1 MSVKKYLDKFPDL
14 KGKEIIITGGTSG
27 IGLAIVHHLL
37 YKGAKVVILARN
49 LTKAEEVK
57 TAFLKQFEDASID
70 IVEYDQSKEDI
81 IVKAVNEVNTKHPK
95 FDAIILNAGVF
106 ALKNKGYRDGDM
118 SLTIKTNYYGLY
130 LFCKHLL
137 ESNTHPHRFIFQGS
151 LAAGLPMK
159 KISSLYEKNISSWQQ
174 YVIAK
179 SGVASLFYHYCST
192 YQGPASFYLVEPGL
206 TSTDIIRDF
215 NVVIRFF
222 GKWFLKLF
230 PNSNQKAALTAMLA
244 LVEKTANRSFIVPRG
259 LFAFSGYPKIVP
271 FPKKRRKEYLYQMLL
286 DTERKS

>member
-1 MSVKKYLDKFPDL
+1 MSVKKYLDKLPDL

-159 KISSLYEKNISSWQQ
+159 KISSLYEKIYLVGNNMSLQ
-174 YVIAK
+174 K
-179 SGVASLFYHYCST
+179 VASLHCFIT
-192 YQGPASFYLVEPGL
+192 
-206 TSTDIIRDF
+206 
-215 NVVIRFF
+215 
-222 GKWFLKLF
+222 
-230 PNSNQKAALTAMLA
+230 
-244 LVEKTANRSFIVPRG
+244 IVPHIKVQLL
-259 LFAFSGYPKIVP
+259 LFGRTGSHKHRYN
-271 FPKKRRKEYLYQMLL
+271 
-286 DTERKS
+286 

>member
-1 MSVKKYLDKFPDL
+1 MSVKKYLNKLPDL
-14 KGKEIIITGGTSG
+14 TGQEILIAGGTSG

-57 TAFLKQFEDASID
+57 TLMLNDFPNSSIS
-70 IVEYDQSKEDI
+70 IIEYDQSKEETI
-81 IVKAVNEVNTKHPK
+81 TKAVQVINTNHPR
-95 FDAIILNAGVF
+95 FTAIILNAGIF
-106 ALKNKGYRDGDM
+106 AIKNKASYEEEMG
-118 SLTIKTNYYGLY
+118 LTIKTNYYGLY
-130 LFCKHLL
+130 LFCKQLL
-137 ESNTHPHRFIFQGS
+137 ASNHYAHRYIFQGS

-159 KISSLYEKNISSWQQ
+159 KISSLYDNNISSWQQ

-179 SGVASLFYHYCST
+179 SGVASLFYHYCVN
-192 YQGPASFYLVEPGL
+192 YRGPSSFYLVEPGL

-215 NVVIRFF
+215 NVVIKFL
-222 GKWFLKLF
+222 GKWFLKMF

-244 LVEKTANRSFIVPRG
+244 LAEKTANRSFIIPRS
-259 LFAFSGYPKIVP
+259 LFAFSGYPKIAP

-286 DTERKS
+286 EAEKSL

>member
-1 MSVKKYLDKFPDL
+1 MSVKKYLDKLPDL
-14 KGKEIIITGGTSG
+14 KGKEILVTGGTSG

-49 LTKAEEVK
+49 LTKAQEVK
-57 TAFLKQFEDASID
+57 TSLLNQFENCCIN
-70 IVEYDQSKEDI
+70 IIEYDQSKEDI
-81 IVKAVNEVNTKHPK
+81 IAKAVKEVNDKYPK
-95 FDAIILNAGVF
+95 FDAVILNAGVF
-106 ALKNKGYRDGDM
+106 ALKNKGYIDGDM
-118 SLTIKTNYYGLY
+118 GITIKTNFYGLY
-130 LFCKHLL
+130 LFCQQLL
-137 ESNTHPHRFIFQGS
+137 ESNSYPHRYIFQGS

-159 KISSLYEKNISSWQQ
+159 KITSLYEKNISSWQQ

-179 SGVASLFYHYCST
+179 SGVASLFYHYCSA
-192 YQGPASFYLVEPGL
+192 YQGPSSFYLVEPGL

-215 NVVIRFF
+215 NVVIRFL

-244 LVEKTANRSFIVPRG
+244 LTEKTANRSFIVPRG

-286 DTERKS
+286 NTKSKS